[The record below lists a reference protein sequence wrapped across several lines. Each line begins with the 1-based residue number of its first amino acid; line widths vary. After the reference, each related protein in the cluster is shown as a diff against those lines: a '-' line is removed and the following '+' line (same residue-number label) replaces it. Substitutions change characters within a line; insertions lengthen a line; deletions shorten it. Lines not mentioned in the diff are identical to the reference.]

1 MEIRLGYE
9 IRFTVPAPTPMLLL
23 LHAYP
28 NRYLFTKPE
37 QLNVHPSVPFEL
49 FYDSFGNRC
58 TRLLAPPGLFT
69 LGCDATVR
77 VDGAP
82 DMVMQNAI
90 QHPLL
95 QLPYDTLRFLTAS
108 RYCEVDRL
116 TDFAWKQFGCGPMGY
131 QRVRA
136 VCDYVHNHIRFGY
149 AFARPT
155 KTAYDAWTEQQGVCR
170 DFAHLAITLCRCL
183 GIPARYATGYLGD
196 IGVPLDPNPMDFSA
210 WFEVYLSH
218 TWFTVDARHN
228 HPRIGRVVMA
238 YGRDAADAALT
249 TSFGPTNLEQ
259 FKVWTEEMA
268 GS

>member
-1 MEIRLGYE
+1 MDIRLGYE

-28 NRYLFTKPE
+28 NRYFFTVPE
-37 QLNVHPSVPFEL
+37 HLIVSPAVPFEL
-49 FYDSFGNRC
+49 FYDGFGNRC
-58 TRLLAPPGLFT
+58 TRLLAPAGSFT
-69 LGCDATVR
+69 LSCDARVR
-77 VDGAP
+77 VDGLP
-82 DMVMQNAI
+82 DLVTPNAI

-95 QLPYDTLRFLTAS
+95 QLPYDTLPFLSAS

-116 TDFAWKQFGCGPMGY
+116 SEFAWKQFGHGPTGY

-136 VCDYVHNHIRFGY
+136 VCDYVHHHIKFGY
-149 AFARPT
+149 AFARST
-155 KTAYDAWTEQQGVCR
+155 KTAFDAWTEKQGVCR

-218 TWFTVDARHN
+218 TWLTVDARHN

-249 TSFGPTNLEQ
+249 TSFGPANLEQ
-259 FKVWTEEMA
+259 FRVWTNEM
-268 GS
+268 